1 MGYKIERK
9 FVGFAG
15 AQWEPSK
22 TYPGVYSAEEAEGI
36 VEFEQKHKGI
46 QYRAVGDVVVYV
58 VDMRDAEKRVLM
70 GSIADG
76 DVQRLLPFQ
85 TSLGAGKTY
94 VHIVNESAYVITTNH
109 HEIHEGDTI
118 CARAAGADWQLDQR
132 YTVPTCPGCLAKAK
146 RVIVDHLLGD

>member
-9 FVGFAG
+9 FVG
-15 AQWEPSK
+15 AQWEPSM
-22 TYPGVYSAEEAEGI
+22 TYPGVYSAEEAEKI
-36 VEFEQKHKGI
+36 VREAYGKHKGI

-58 VDMRDAEKRVLM
+58 VDMREAEARVLM

-94 VHIVNESAYVITTNH
+94 VHIVNESAYIITTNH

-146 RVIVDHLLGD
+146 RVIVDHLLGGE